1 MFVRWG
7 ELSHVSCVDLVSDLE
22 TAQVYCNGC
31 CQSWHTRGHGGE
43 TGSGRH
49 GVFHGVCLLDLHEC
63 SISLRLTLSSQCA
76 CVGWGS
82 RSFASVFHK
91 PQSAW
96 LSKWGSGP
104 PRRPCCES
112 LREANVNLSSHS
124 RFRRSYFGRFAS
136 ALTSHMPSPAA
147 SKDRRSAPPPP
158 APPLSS
164 ADFYLQHV
172 LFYLFLSESESQQ
185 EARGAL
191 T

>member
-7 ELSHVSCVDLVSDLE
+7 ELSDVSCVDLVSDIE
-22 TAQVYCNGC
+22 MAQVYCNRC

-49 GVFHGVCLLDLHEC
+49 GVFHGVRLLELHEC
-63 SISLRLTLSSQCA
+63 SISLTPSSQYA

-124 RFRRSYFGRFAS
+124 RFRLSYFGRFAS
-136 ALTSHMPSPAA
+136 ALTSHMPSSAV
-147 SKDRRSAPPPP
+147 SKDRRSPPPP
-158 APPLSS
+158 RPRS